1 MLRTCI
7 HIKVNQK
14 VRLAYIM
21 ANNINDIIVDEQ
33 LFTSTVAAIQ
43 VTGRV
48 PYCEGQL
55 LTNKPDKAGQSAAE
69 KI

>member
-1 MLRTCI
+1 MLRTYI

-21 ANNINDIIVDEQ
+21 ASNINDIMVDEQ
-33 LFTSTVAAIQ
+33 LFTSTVAVIQ

-48 PYCEGQL
+48 PYCGGQL
-55 LTNKPDKAGQSAAE
+55 LTNKADKAG
-69 KI
+69 